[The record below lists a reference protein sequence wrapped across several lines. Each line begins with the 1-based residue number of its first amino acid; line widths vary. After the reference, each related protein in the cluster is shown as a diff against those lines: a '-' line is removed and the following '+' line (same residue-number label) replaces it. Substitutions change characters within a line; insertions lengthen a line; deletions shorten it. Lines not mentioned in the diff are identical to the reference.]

1 MLTFLEDLLNVV
13 SVVRVSLQ
21 VHKRAD
27 LLSQLLASFFRNDS
41 RLILGDGVL
50 RESEMNR
57 V

>member
-27 LLSQLLASFFRNDS
+27 LLSQLLASFLRDNS
-41 RLILGDGVL
+41 RLVLGDGVL
-50 RESEMNR
+50 RESEMKR